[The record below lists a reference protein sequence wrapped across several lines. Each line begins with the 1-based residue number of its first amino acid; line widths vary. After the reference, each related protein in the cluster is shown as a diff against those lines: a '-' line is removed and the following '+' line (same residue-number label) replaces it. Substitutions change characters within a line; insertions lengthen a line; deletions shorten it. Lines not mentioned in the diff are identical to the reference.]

1 MKMSFRWYGTGNDSI
16 SLSQIKQIPGVTE
29 IVWALHEKQ
38 PGEIWEK
45 EEIAKVKSELDE
57 YGFGMSVVESVNV
70 HDDIKTAGKNRDLY
84 IENYKQTLKNLA
96 EFGVKVVCYN
106 FMPVFDW
113 TRTDLFHPLP
123 DGSTALF
130 YEKSKIRQ
138 DPAEMAEYIL
148 KETKGYTM
156 PGWEPERLANL
167 KQLFEL
173 YKDVDKE
180 KLWANLKYF
189 LEAIMPTCRE
199 CDIKMAIHPDDPP
212 WDIFGLPRLLVDEA
226 AVGRFLSMVDDP
238 YNCLTLCSGSLGS
251 NPENN
256 VAEIV
261 RKYCGRIAFAHIR
274 NVKHFENGDFSETSH
289 RDCDGDVGILD
300 IIKAYHDGGFDGY
313 IRPDHGRHIWNEKCR
328 PGYGLYDRALG
339 IMYILGAWDMLDK
352 QEGRI

>member
-16 SLSQIKQIPGVTE
+16 TLSQIRQIPGVSE

-38 PGEIWEK
+38 PGEVWEK
-45 EEIAKVKSELDE
+45 SEIQAVKDELDK

-70 HDDIKTAGKNRDLY
+70 HDDIKTAGANRDLY
-84 IENYKQTLKNLA
+84 IENYKQTLRNLKD
-96 EFGVKVVCYN
+96 FGVKVVCYN

-123 DGSTALF
+123 DGSTALY
-130 YEKSKIRQ
+130 YEKSKIKQ
-138 DPAEMAEYIL
+138 DPEEMAAYIL

-167 KQLFEL
+167 KELFAL

-180 KLWANLKYF
+180 KLWENLKYF
-189 LEAIMPTCRE
+189 LEELMPVCHE

-212 WDIFGLPRLLVDEA
+212 WDIFGLPRLLTDES
-226 AVGRFLSMVDDP
+226 AVERFLKMVDDP

-251 NPENN
+251 NPDNN
-256 VAEIV
+256 VADIV
-261 RKYCGRIAFAHIR
+261 RKHCDRIAFAHIR
-274 NVKHFENGDFSETSH
+274 NVKHFDNGDFSETSH

-313 IRPDHGRHIWNEKCR
+313 IRPDHGRHIWDEKCR

-339 IMYILGAWDMLDK
+339 IMYILGVWDMLDK
-352 QEGRI
+352 LNEK

>member
-16 SLSQIKQIPGVTE
+16 TLSQIRQIPGVSE

-38 PGEIWEK
+38 PGEVWEK
-45 EEIAKVKSELDE
+45 DEIQAVKDELDK

-84 IENYKQTLKNLA
+84 IENYKQTLRNLKD
-96 EFGVKVVCYN
+96 FGVKVVCYN

-123 DGSTALF
+123 DGSTALY
-130 YEKSKIRQ
+130 YEKSKIKQ
-138 DPAEMAEYIL
+138 DPEEMAAYIL

-167 KQLFEL
+167 KELFAL
-173 YKDVDKE
+173 YKNVDKE
-180 KLWANLKYF
+180 TLWANLKYF
-189 LEAIMPTCRE
+189 LEELMPVCHE

-212 WDIFGLPRLLVDEA
+212 WDIFGLPRLLTDEA
-226 AVGRFLSMVDDP
+226 AVDRFLDMVDDP

-251 NPENN
+251 NPDNN
-256 VAEIV
+256 VADIV
-261 RKYCGRIAFAHIR
+261 RKHCDRIAFAHIR
-274 NVKHFENGDFSETSH
+274 NVKHFDNGDFSETSH

-313 IRPDHGRHIWNEKCR
+313 IRPDHGRHIWDEKCR

-339 IMYILGAWDMLDK
+339 IMYILGVWDMLDK
-352 QEGRI
+352 LDGK